1 LWSCVLFIKLKF
13 IIRINGSLILHQ
25 SSYSEDDDS
34 QKLLWSIPISFTNST
49 TKNFSAEFDYWLMDD
64 NFTVIHNAYDK
75 DDPDSW
81 VLINPK
87 GIGYY
92 RVNYDLDNWM
102 AIVKQLQTDHN
113 VFPYETRAIL
123 IGELLR
129 WK

>member
-1 LWSCVLFIKLKF
+1 
-13 IIRINGSLILHQ
+13 
-25 SSYSEDDDS
+25 
-34 QKLLWSIPISFTNST
+34 LWSIPISFTNST

-123 IGELLR
+123 IGELVG
-129 WK
+129 